1 MISTLLLA
9 AAVTVAPLPA
19 AGSTSV
25 PTLAAPA
32 PVVYGPPAPSA
43 AQGLPTILEA
53 AAAAGNFNT
62 LAAALNAADLVGTLS
77 GPGPFTVFAPTDAAF
92 GTVPPGRLAYL
103 LNPANKARLQTLLTY
118 HVVPGNLDSTAVLG
132 SPFLTTVSGQRA
144 VVDAQ
149 ALTID
154 GVQISSTD
162 IICSNGIIHVLD
174 GVMFPELRTVT
185 GMAATTPD
193 FSTLFTA
200 LQVAGLDDDLEAAGP
215 FTVFAPTNAAFAALP
230 PGVLDSLINDPNA
243 LGNVL
248 LYHATPGR
256 LYAEDVLAQ
265 PSFTMLNGGT
275 TTITAN
281 ASGAFINGAQITVT
295 DVEVWNGVIH
305 VIDAV
310 LVPGP

>member
-1 MISTLLLA
+1 MLTILLLA
-9 AAVTVAPLPA
+9 TTATIAPLPA
-19 AGSTSV
+19 SGTTVNTPAV
-25 PTLAAPA
+25 A
-32 PVVYGPPAPSA
+32 PVVAPYGPPTA
-43 AQGLPTILEA
+43 AAAGGQLTILET

-62 LAAALNAADLVGTLS
+62 LAAALNAADLVGALS

-92 GTVPPGRLAYL
+92 ANVPPGRLAYL
-103 LNPANKARLQTLLTY
+103 LNPITKDRLQTLLTY
-118 HVVPGNLDSTAVLG
+118 HVIGSSVDSSAVLS
-132 SPFLTTVSGQRA
+132 SPFLTTLSGQRA
-144 VVDAQ
+144 AIDAQ

-154 GVQISSTD
+154 GAQISTTD
-162 IICSNGIIHVLD
+162 IICSNGIIHVID
-174 GVMFPELRTVT
+174 DVMFPELRTVT

-200 LQVAGLDDDLEAAGP
+200 LQVAGLDDDLEGAGP

-230 PGVLDSLINDPNA
+230 AGTLDALINDPNA

-256 LYAEDVLAQ
+256 LYAEDVVAAGG
-265 PSFTMLNGGT
+265 FTMLNNGT
-275 TTITAN
+275 TSITTN
-281 ASGAFINGAQITVT
+281 ATGVFINNAQITVT

>member
-1 MISTLLLA
+1 MISMLLLA
-9 AAVTVAPLPA
+9 AAITVAPVPTTGTTSA
-19 AGSTSV
+19 A
-25 PTLAAPA
+25 TLAAPA
-32 PVVYGPPAPSA
+32 PLVYGPPAPPA
-43 AQGLPTILEA
+43 GQGLPTILEA

-103 LNPANKARLQTLLTY
+103 LNPVNKPRLQTLLTY
-118 HVVPGNLDSTAVLG
+118 HVVAGNLDSSAVLG

-144 VVDAQ
+144 AIDPQ

-154 GVQISSTD
+154 GVQISTTD
-162 IICSNGIIHVLD
+162 IVCSNGIIHVLD

-200 LQVAGLDDDLEAAGP
+200 LQVAGLDDDLETPGP

-230 PGVLDSLINDPNA
+230 AGTLDALINDPNA
-243 LGNVL
+243 LGNIL

-256 LYAEDVLAQ
+256 LYAEDVLSQ
-265 PSFTMLNGGT
+265 TGFTMLNGGT
-275 TTITAN
+275 TSITTTSRA
-281 ASGAFINGAQITVT
+281 AFINGAKITVT